1 MQKIYTPLKNDFQK
15 KIVPNGLSS
24 TEIFLCVMGLFFSRA
39 MPFGGVAPF
48 GLSFLSTRHKMS
60 RITIYTYIGTV
71 IGSLWLGD
79 KLLSI
84 RYICAG
90 FLYMASLFVLEKG
103 EKTTPFASAVIIG
116 ISLAVTES
124 LMIYWAGFRAEYFLI
139 MVFDVALA
147 VAGSFFFSKA
157 VSLIKSGKISSYRLS
172 QNEKNCL
179 GLFFSLFLMGLNGLE
194 FTSYFSV
201 SHFVCILLLLLIA
214 ESSGAGIGGSSGV
227 ILGLISGLGT
237 DYLLPT
243 IGVFGFSGFLAGM
256 FSRFGKG
263 GAVSGLAI
271 ANAVIAIYIN
281 EVADTILTIYE
292 IIGSSIVFAL
302 LPVKFSVFIRTL
314 LTPESND
321 SLEKLKNGLNSRLS
335 ALIHALSN
343 LASSL
348 SRFTAGR
355 CTADIS
361 TVGNKTIDNVCR
373 NCQRYSLCWEK
384 NCEETKKAFGETISL
399 LRKNSNINK
408 GMLPDILRKD
418 CVLGNTLST
427 EFNRQYEIYTLKKII
442 DSNIRQGQLLAKD
455 QLEGISTLIE
465 NLAEEVEH
473 DINFDTV
480 CADNIRFALENKG
493 IQVYDINVN
502 TNRFGK
508 CRVELSLKKIYWSSK
523 NKSLITKVLSNITG
537 CDISIVQVSEEND
550 LIMLSARECEQFYV
564 EHGAFAVTSSKESGD
579 NFHIINLSSGKLVA
593 ILCDGMGTGPL
604 ASRQSKFVI
613 SLFDDFIKAGFSVSL
628 SIRLI
633 NSFMAFRPDSE
644 VFVTIDICIIDL
656 YSGKTEFIKTGGEP
670 TFVRRDNRVDTIS
683 LSSLPVGLVPQ
694 LVSEKKSGQ
703 LKDGDAVVMVT
714 DGLSSRTE
722 NNLWIR
728 NYISQSQILSPEN
741 FSKELINKA
750 ISKNN
755 GEIKDDMTVIT
766 LKLKR
771 KSA

>member
-1 MQKIYTPLKNDFQK
+1 MEKLYMPVK
-15 KIVPNGLSS
+15 KSSERKFVPSLSF
-24 TEIFLCVMGLFFSRA
+24 TEIFLCLAGLLFPRA

-60 RITIYTYIGTV
+60 RLTVFTYIGTV

-103 EKTTPFASAVIIG
+103 EKTTPFASAVIVG

-124 LMIYWAGFRAEYFLI
+124 LMIYWAGFKAEYFLI

-147 VAGSFFFSKA
+147 VAGSFFLNNA

-172 QNEKNCL
+172 EKEKIHL
-179 GLFFSLFLMGLNGLE
+179 GLFFSIMLMGLSGLE
-194 FTSYFSV
+194 ITTYFSL
-201 SHFVCILLLLLIA
+201 SHFVCILLLLIIA
-214 ESSGAGIGGSSGV
+214 ESSGAGVGGSSGV
-227 ILGLISGLGT
+227 ILGLISGIGT

-243 IGVFGFSGFLAGM
+243 IGIFGFSGFLSGM

-263 GAVSGLAI
+263 GAVSGLAV
-271 ANAVIAIYIN
+271 ANAVIAFYIN
-281 EVADTILTIYE
+281 GIEDSVLTIYE

-355 CTADIS
+355 CTADFS
-361 TVGNKTIDNVCR
+361 AVGNKTIDNVCR

-384 NCEETKKAFGETISL
+384 NCEETKKAFDETMAL
-399 LRKNSNINK
+399 LQKNSNINK
-408 GMLPDILRKD
+408 GMLPDILRKG

-427 EFNRQYEIYTLKKII
+427 EFNRQQEIYTLKKII
-442 DSNIRQGQLLAKD
+442 DNNIRQSQLLARD
-455 QLEGISTLIE
+455 QLDGISSLIE
-465 NLAEEVEH
+465 NLSEEVEH

-508 CRVELSLKKIYWSSK
+508 CRIELSIKKLYWGSK
-523 NKSLITKVLSNITG
+523 NKTLINRVLSNITG
-537 CDISIVQVSEEND
+537 CDMSIVQISEQGD
-550 LIMLSARECEQFYV
+550 LIILSAREREQFYV
-564 EHGAFAVTSSKESGD
+564 EHGAFAVSSSKESGD
-579 NFHIINLSSGKLVA
+579 NFNIINLSSGKFVA

-633 NSFMAFRPDSE
+633 NSFMALKTDSE
-644 VFVTIDICIIDL
+644 VFVTLDICIIDL

-670 TFVRRDNRVDTIS
+670 TFIRKGNLVETIS

-694 LVSEKKSGQ
+694 IVSEKKSGQ
-703 LKDGDAVVMVT
+703 LKDGDTIVMVT

-722 NNLWIR
+722 NNLWIKR
-728 NYISQSQILSPEN
+728 YIEQTEVSSPEN

-755 GEIKDDMTVIT
+755 GEIKDDMTVVT
-766 LKLKR
+766 LKIKR